1 MSDMNDNQ
9 VSRNLVRRLIAS
21 DTEIEPLLDTKEV
34 TVRLKIHRTTRK
46 GWRPTVLPRS
56 EEA

>member
-1 MSDMNDNQ
+1 MNDNQ

-21 DTEIEPLLDTKEV
+21 DEEIKPLRDTKEV
-34 TVRLKIHRTTRK
+34 TVKLKIQRTTRK
-46 GWRPTVLPRS
+46 RWRPTALPRR

>member
-1 MSDMNDNQ
+1 MNDNQ

>member
-1 MSDMNDNQ
+1 MNDNP

-21 DTEIEPLLDTKEV
+21 HEEIEPLRDTKEV
-34 TVRLKIHRTTRK
+34 TVKLKIYRTTRK
-46 GWRPTVLPRS
+46 GWRPTALPRS

>member
-1 MSDMNDNQ
+1 MSDMNDNE
-9 VSRNLVRRLIAS
+9 VPRNLVQRLIAS
-21 DTEIEPLLDTKEV
+21 DEEIEPLLDAKEV

-46 GWRPTVLPRS
+46 GWRPTALPRS

>member
-1 MSDMNDNQ
+1 MNDNQ

-21 DTEIEPLLDTKEV
+21 DEEIGPFLDTKEV
-34 TVRLKIHRTTRK
+34 TVGLKIHRTTRK
-46 GWRPTVLPRS
+46 GWRPTALPRS